1 MASIFPPPSF
11 TPKIP
16 QQIHDV
22 FLSFRGE
29 DTRYTFTS
37 HLYAALTRLQIKTYI
52 DNELE
57 RGDEISPSLLK
68 AIDDAKLSVI
78 IFSENYA
85 SSRWCLEEL
94 VKILECKKSNGQ
106 ILVPIFYHVNP
117 THVRNQ
123 TGSYGLALAEQEK
136 RRDMNKVQTWRL
148 ALTEAAN
155 FSGWDCLGTRNE
167 SELVEQ
173 IAMDVLQ
180 KLDSITSGGLE
191 RRINTY
197 KQIAQQKLEK
207 SLRTG
212 NLADIEE
219 LITTLYQ
226 LAELKLEKATKSND
240 SSDWGD
246 VLATY
251 ERIMQL
257 KQDKWMR
264 TFNAQD
270 LEELK
275 AVRNHVLHIQREQFN
290 SKMGFRGI

>member
-1 MASIFPPPSF
+1 MNW
-11 TPKIP
+11 
-16 QQIHDV
+16 
-22 FLSFRGE
+22 
-29 DTRYTFTS
+29 S
-37 HLYAALTRLQIKTYI
+37 HKV
-52 DNELE
+52 N
-57 RGDEISPSLLK
+57 SLFGK
-68 AIDDAKLSVI
+68 
-78 IFSENYA
+78 
-85 SSRWCLEEL
+85 
-94 VKILECKKSNGQ
+94 
-106 ILVPIFYHVNP
+106 
-117 THVRNQ
+117 
-123 TGSYGLALAEQEK
+123 
-136 RRDMNKVQTWRL
+136 MN
-148 ALTEAAN
+148 
-155 FSGWDCLGTRNE
+155 RNE
-167 SELVEQ
+167 SELVDQ
-173 IAMDVLQ
+173 IAMDILQ

-212 NLADIEE
+212 NLADMEE

-275 AVRNHVLHIQREQFN
+275 AARNHVLHIQKEQFN